1 MFCPNC
7 GLEITGNNKFCPN
20 CGTPIASRTA
30 QPQPTPQ
37 PEPQPRYEPRYEAN
51 PQPQSRPQPQPQPI
65 PTPQP
70 APNPYE
76 VPGEMPNSM
85 EKTLALESY
94 LGLLVLAPIFGAK
107 QSRFVRY
114 HANQG
119 FVLFLVSIA
128 LWILTMVNSALLI
141 ATYSSGIRVLFSILS
156 IVLTLASIGLFVFAI
171 IGIVNAV
178 KCRMKELPLIGKI
191 NILKQV
197 P

>member
-37 PEPQPRYEPRYEAN
+37 PEPQPRYEPHYEAN

-191 NILKQV
+191 KILKQV